1 MKIIVVESPKKAKTI
16 NKFVGKS
23 YLVIPSYGHIL
34 DLPKNEFGIYL
45 NKDKLEVKYILKNK
59 RFLYYLKK
67 FLNKVKEIILA
78 TDPDREGEF
87 IAWSI
92 TKFIKN
98 KKIYRIRF
106 FEISPKAILKA
117 LKNKEKINQDLV
129 NAQKARRYL
138 DRIIGYTLSP
148 ILWKEKIGT
157 SAGRVQSAALR
168 LIVEREIEIQN
179 FIPKKFYELEVDF
192 KKFKAYLL
200 NQKGDYQFPEEK
212 KTELEKIKNLIK
224 NERFLLKEV
233 KKQNK
238 IIKKPTPID
247 TALLQRIA
255 FLKYKFS
262 APLTMNIAQSLYEK
276 GYITYHRTDSF
287 NLSKEFLNKA
297 KNLLQD
303 YYEEPLKIHKKFSQ
317 EAHEAI
323 RPVYLTKNLPLTDLE
338 RKLYNL
344 IFDFTLSACAKNGL
358 YEEIKFILNPENY
371 PNYIFKA
378 KGEKLIYDGFL
389 KFYPFPVYFK
399 ELPEIKVGSEL
410 KPNKINLLEKTT
422 KPPVRY
428 TESSLIKKLKELGIG
443 RPSTYAEIIKI
454 LYKRGYIV
462 KEKNYLKPTEKGIKV
477 IQFLKNRFDYII
489 DLKFTANMEE
499 SLDKIAS
506 GKLDYEKFVIDFWKN
521 LKNIL

>member
-16 NKFVGKS
+16 NKFVGRS
-23 YLVIPSYGHIL
+23 FIVIPSYGHIL
-34 DLPKNEFGIYL
+34 DLPKNDFGIYL
-45 NKDKLEVKYILKNK
+45 NKGKLEVKYVLKNRK
-59 RFLYYLKK
+59 FISIIKK
-67 FLNKVKEIILA
+67 FLNKVSEFILA

-92 TKFIKN
+92 ARFIKN

-106 FEISPKAILKA
+106 FEISPRAILQA
-117 LKNKEKINQDLV
+117 LQNKEKINQNLV
-129 NAQKARRYL
+129 SAQKARRYL

-148 ILWKEKIGT
+148 ILWKEKIGS

-168 LIVEREIEIQN
+168 LIVEKEIEICN

-192 KKFKAYLL
+192 KEFKAYLL
-200 NQKGDYQFPEEK
+200 NKKGYYQFLEDK
-212 KTELEKIKNLIK
+212 KSELERIKNLIK
-224 NERFLLKEV
+224 DKEFVLKEII
-233 KKQNK
+233 KKKK

-262 APLTMNIAQSLYEK
+262 APLTMKIAQSLYEK

-287 NLSKEFLNKA
+287 NLSKAFLNKI
-297 KNLLQD
+297 KSYLGN
-303 YYEEPLKIHKKFSQ
+303 YYENPIKIRKKFSQ

-323 RPVYLTKNLPLTDLE
+323 RPVYLTKYLPLTEIE

-344 IFDFTLSACAKNGL
+344 IFDFTLSACSKNGL
-358 YEEIKFILNPENY
+358 YEEIKYILIPENSSQY
-371 PNYIFKA
+371 KFEA

-389 KFYPFPVYFK
+389 KFYPFKINFK
-399 ELPEIKVGSEL
+399 ELPEFEIGIKL
-410 KPNKINLLEKTT
+410 KPYKINILEKTT
-422 KPPVRY
+422 KPPKRY

-454 LYKRGYIV
+454 LYKRRYVI
-462 KEKNYLKPTEKGIKV
+462 KEKNYLKPTETGIKV
-477 IQFLKNRFDYII
+477 IQFLENRFNYII

-506 GKLDYEKFVIDFWKN
+506 GELDYEKFVIDFWKK